1 MEIRG
6 KIKRAGVV
14 LNKPANAMPNHNDD
28 PLVAND
34 KSCGIQTVRLKMVE
48 GKNVTAC
55 TPLQTGVKHEYPM
68 SHGTRRQ
75 SLVGEYERV
84 LLRCGEVYC
93 LLETNNA

>member
-1 MEIRG
+1 
-6 KIKRAGVV
+6 
-14 LNKPANAMPNHNDD
+14 
-28 PLVAND
+28 
-34 KSCGIQTVRLKMVE
+34 MVE
-48 GKNVTAC
+48 GINVAVC

-75 SLVGEYERV
+75 SLVGECERV